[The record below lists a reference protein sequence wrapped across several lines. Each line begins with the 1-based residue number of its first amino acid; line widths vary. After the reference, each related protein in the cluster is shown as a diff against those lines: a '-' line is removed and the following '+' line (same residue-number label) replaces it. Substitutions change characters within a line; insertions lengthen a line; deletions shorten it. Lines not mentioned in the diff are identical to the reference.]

1 MSWTLNQQFTY
12 TSDPNYKNRIGL
24 AFLKLANDITNEDPT
39 TPDHVK
45 RLALAD
51 QVISGSGVPPRCYQ
65 LLPILN
71 PALQVTVNDPTADPT
86 DNDIIFTVSEFWNY
100 FADLL

>member
-12 TSDPNYKNRIGL
+12 TSDAAYKNRMGL
-24 AFLKLANDITNEDPT
+24 AFLKIANDITNEDPT

-86 DNDIIFTVSEFWNY
+86 DNDILFSISEFWNY